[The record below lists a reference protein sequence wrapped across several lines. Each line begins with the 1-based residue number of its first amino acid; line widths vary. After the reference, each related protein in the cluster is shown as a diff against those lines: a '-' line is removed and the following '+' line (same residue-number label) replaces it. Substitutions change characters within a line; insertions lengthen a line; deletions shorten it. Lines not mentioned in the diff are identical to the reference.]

1 MKKRVY
7 GITYL
12 KAFLPFLVI
21 AYHERPFGESPS
33 MILPLVN
40 TINWKDIIY
49 TNILSLAVPI
59 FFMISFYLYLEK
71 RDRIDYSPFKLMRN
85 RVVYFLGLFI
95 VWRIIFGIFDIG
107 QFWNTGRGGIR
118 NIYHLIFAGGDTLLY
133 YLEHMMYYI
142 VFLELFYYFM
152 ERFKLKKKVCSIV
165 GIGISVIVLLIVTYF
180 GSETLQIEAL
190 RYFSPLGFLPYIFIA
205 AYLYESKEE
214 NHRICISITG
224 IIGVICA
231 VAEWKLLLKD
241 TFLLNGYST
250 AIPSYARVSV
260 IFLSSVIFTV
270 ALRVKR
276 KPSKAIEWMSAISLY
291 VYCIHQLVIQ
301 IFVGAF
307 EFPQI
312 QYVLVVVVTYAIGSL
327 LQILKQFW
335 REKKEKMKNG

>member
-1 MKKRVY
+1 M
-7 GITYL
+7 
-12 KAFLPFLVI
+12 
-21 AYHERPFGESPS
+21 
-33 MILPLVN
+33 
-40 TINWKDIIY
+40 
-49 TNILSLAVPI
+49 
-59 FFMISFYLYLEK
+59 
-71 RDRIDYSPFKLMRN
+71 
-85 RVVYFLGLFI
+85 
-95 VWRIIFGIFDIG
+95 
-107 QFWNTGRGGIR
+107 
-118 NIYHLIFAGGDTLLY
+118 Y

-190 RYFSPLGFLPYIFIA
+190 RYFSPLGFIPYIFIA